1 MKIFRFILQVKIY
14 VTFSRTRFIHQDRK
28 ELIVNTFLS
37 IISQQYMQIYS
48 RENDE
53 SSHVY

>member
-1 MKIFRFILQVKIY
+1 MKTFRFILQVKIY
-14 VTFSRTRFIHQDRK
+14 VTFFRTRFIHQDRK